1 MPSQFTSSSDAFD
14 SRRTGFEADYFHKKD
29 AQLVEKLKAVFNRDL
44 DREELR
50 KTTGISNNEVLD
62 RLAAVNAKGEL
73 LLVFRLY
80 PLVEIAW
87 ADGKID
93 PKEAKAVIDAAV
105 KFGIPPTSAALKTLE
120 EWLDRG
126 PTPDGRAAWFAFAGE
141 LRKSLNEVELKTF
154 KHDLLEGAKAVAK
167 ASGGFLGIGFDV
179 SPAEKKVLDK
189 VADALAPA

>member
-1 MPSQFTSSSDAFD
+1 MPSQFSSSSDAFEG
-14 SRRTGFEADYFHKKD
+14 RRAGFEADYFHKKD
-29 AQLVEKLKAVFNRDL
+29 AQLVAKLKSVFNRDQ

-50 KTTGISNNEVLD
+50 KSTGITNDEVLD

-93 PKEAKAVIDAAV
+93 PKEARAVVDAAV

-120 EWLDRG
+120 DWLERG
-126 PTPDGRAAWFAFAGE
+126 PTADGRTAWFAFAGE
-141 LRKSLNEVELKTF
+141 LRKTLNAEELKNF
-154 KHDLLEGAKAVAK
+154 KDDLMNGATAVAK
-167 ASGGFLGIGFDV
+167 ASGGFLGMGFEV
-179 SPAEKKVLDK
+179 SPAEKKVLEK
-189 VADALAPA
+189 VADALTPA